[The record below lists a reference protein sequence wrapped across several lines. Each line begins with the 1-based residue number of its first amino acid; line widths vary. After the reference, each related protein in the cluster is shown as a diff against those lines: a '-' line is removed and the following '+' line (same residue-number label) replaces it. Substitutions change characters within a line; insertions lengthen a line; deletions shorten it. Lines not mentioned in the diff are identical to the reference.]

1 MVTLKKFKIAI
12 LWMESNRNL
21 CFQAILA
28 YLFSPMRKLTHDEI
42 AQKRV
47 KTDEVE
53 TAERIPVTVVVD
65 NVRSLYNVGS
75 IFRTSDGAMIQRL
88 VLTGYTPQPPRKE
101 IEKTALGATISVP
114 WEYVKNPVDAIHSL
128 KEQGF
133 KICCL
138 ELTDR
143 SQPYYAM
150 HSTDFPLGLIIGN
163 EITGISKDIVA
174 ASDFAVEI
182 PMFGV
187 KQSLNVAVAY
197 GVAVF
202 ELSRLWR
209 MNRSGPCPP

>member
-1 MVTLKKFKIAI
+1 
-12 LWMESNRNL
+12 MESNRNL

-143 SQPYYAM
+143 SRPYYAM
-150 HSTDFPLGLIIGN
+150 HSSDFPLGLIIGN

-209 MNRSGPCPP
+209 LNRSGPCPP